1 MSKDDSRTGNRPT
14 DGAEED
20 ADAEAFRRAMAD
32 ARPLNKTVLEPV
44 RKQLPAKAR
53 FTRADE
59 KAVIGEILQSPSDE
73 VESGSGDHLSYY
85 QSSVGGRTFRKLA
98 RGNYSVQAECDLHG
112 LNVADA
118 RDTLH
123 AFVEDCLRRGHTCVR
138 VVHGKGRGSG
148 HGGPV
153 LKRKVNGWLRQW
165 DKVLAFVS
173 ARPTDGGTGAL
184 YVLLK
189 RLR

>member
-1 MSKDDSRTGNRPT
+1 MSKYDSKTGSGNVDDR
-14 DGAEED
+14 DEDED
-20 ADAEAFRRAMAD
+20 AVAFRRAMAD

-44 RKQLPAKAR
+44 RKRIPAKAR

-59 KAVIGEILQSPSDE
+59 RAVIGEILQSPSDE
-73 VESGSGDHLSYY
+73 VESGSGDYLSYFRT
-85 QSSVGGRTFRKLA
+85 SVGGRTFRKLA
-98 RGNYSVQAECDLHG
+98 RGKYSVQAECDLHG
-112 LNVADA
+112 LNVTDA
-118 RDTLH
+118 RDTLQG
-123 AFVEDCLRRGHTCVR
+123 FLEECLRRGYTCVR

-153 LKRKVNGWLRQW
+153 LKRKVDGWLRQW

-173 ARPTDGGTGAL
+173 ARQADGGTGAV

-189 RLR
+189 RL

>member
-1 MSKDDSRTGNRPT
+1 MSKDDSTT
-14 DGAEED
+14 DSIEDERGDVDED
-20 ADAEAFRRAMAD
+20 AAAFRRAMAD

-44 RKQLPAKAR
+44 RKRIPAKAR

-59 KAVIGEILQSPSDE
+59 RAVIGEILQSPSDE
-73 VESGSGDHLSYY
+73 VESGSGDYLSYY
-85 QSSVGGRTFRKLA
+85 RTSVGGRTFRKLA
-98 RGNYSVQAECDLHG
+98 RGSYSVQAECDLHG

-118 RDTLH
+118 RETLH
-123 AFVEDCLRRGHTCVR
+123 GFIEDCLRHGLTCVR
-138 VVHGKGRGSG
+138 VIHGKGRGSG

-153 LKRKVNGWLRQW
+153 LKRKVDGWLRQW

-173 ARPTDGGTGAL
+173 ARQTDGGTGAV

-189 RLR
+189 RL

>member
-1 MSKDDSRTGNRPT
+1 MSKDKNKTEAGQVDGGNE
-14 DGAEED
+14 DED
-20 ADAEAFRRAMAD
+20 AAAFRRAMAD
-32 ARPLNKTVLEPV
+32 ARPLNKPVLEPQ
-44 RKQLPAKAR
+44 RKRIPARAR

-59 KAVIGEILQSPSDE
+59 RAVIGEILQSPSDE
-73 VESGSGDHLSYY
+73 VESGSGDYLSYY
-85 QSSVGGRTFRKLA
+85 QTSVGGRTFRRLA
-98 RGNYSVQAECDLHG
+98 RGKYSVQAECDLHG

-118 RDTLH
+118 RETLQG
-123 AFVEDCLRRGHTCVR
+123 FIEDCLRRGHTCVR

-153 LKRKVNGWLRQW
+153 LKRKVDGWLRQW

-173 ARPTDGGTGAL
+173 ARQADGGTGAV

-189 RLR
+189 RL